1 MNGHRMN
8 PLATRSAELRR
19 RHRKVLGWSLAGG
32 LLLHLGAA
40 LLITWPDAE
49 GRTILGE
56 QMAAG
61 AWTGPPIAFIFGP
74 PTIRGRADGGSDEVV
89 DRTLEAE
96 RSLPLPAE
104 CGRTPGAASS
114 APARLHLRL
123 DEQGRVSTL
132 SLAGSTGDPCWDAVA
147 MEVAPHLHYQWLPS
161 PRFPHPVELEQP
173 VWMELAAQ

>member
-1 MNGHRMN
+1 MTN

-19 RHRKVLGWSLAGG
+19 RHRRVLGWSLAGG

-61 AWTGPPIAFIFGP
+61 AWTGPPIDFVFGP
-74 PTIRGRADGGSDEVV
+74 PTIRARATSGSDQVV
-89 DRTLEAE
+89 DRTLEVR

-104 CGRTPGAASS
+104 CGRSPGNAPS
-114 APARLHLRL
+114 APARLHLSL
-123 DEQGRVSTL
+123 DDQGRVSRL
-132 SLAGSTGDPCWDAVA
+132 ALAGSTGDRCWDAVA
-147 MEVAPHLHYQWLPS
+147 MEVALNLHYQWLPS
-161 PRFPHPVELEQP
+161 SRFQHPVELEQP
-173 VWMELAAQ
+173 VWMELASQ